1 LKKKAAVIG
10 LDGLSWNYLDKLIN
24 NGVMPY
30 TKALLNKAFK
40 TELECIPPVTPP
52 SWTSIMTGVNP
63 GKHGIFGFFTY
74 DKSTWKQVLTSAHHV
89 GYPRIHE
96 MLSMNGAKSIIFN
109 PMPDYPIIPARNTIQ
124 ISNLFFTPKPVS
136 YPPEA
141 YKKVF
146 GEENP
151 KEAKKDATC
160 NYLNSYIHVI
170 ELYEEAV
177 DKAINEDHTL
187 LWINLNIPDS
197 LFHRCPK

>member
-1 LKKKAAVIG
+1 MKKKAAVIG

-74 DKSTWKQVLTSAHHV
+74 DKSTWKQILTSAYHV

-124 ISNLFFTPKPVS
+124 ISNLSSHRNPSPTQLKPTRNS
-136 YPPEA
+136 LER
-141 YKKVF
+141 KTLRKRRRMRR
-146 GEENP
+146 
-151 KEAKKDATC
+151 AT
-160 NYLNSYIHVI
+160 
-170 ELYEEAV
+170 
-177 DKAINEDHTL
+177 T
-187 LWINLNIPDS
+187 
-197 LFHRCPK
+197 